1 MAFLGGTLDVAIG
14 ILIALV
20 LLRYSGHLDERLKKA
35 TGLLAGGAL
44 FYVIDF
50 AWNTGTFATKI
61 SAMAATWLTFVW
73 ELVAFIL
80 IIVGALWAVV
90 ALATR
95 GK

>member
-20 LLRYSGHLDERLKKA
+20 LLRYSGHMENVRKSTA
-35 TGLLAGGAL
+35 MLAGGAL
-44 FYVIDF
+44 FYIIDM

-61 SAMAATWLTFVW
+61 SAAAFTWLTFVF

-80 IIVGALWAVV
+80 IVIGAIWTVVGLTAP
-90 ALATR
+90 
-95 GK
+95 KK